1 MDQGTKTKIRTLPR
15 PEKAESAA
23 GHPVEHENHESPWM
37 SPRLLVNLGIVA
49 CCAVMAFMFMS
60 KSPKQQFKA
69 AKKAAIQSQD
79 LTSVKAPGTPND
91 IVAKY
96 LQESQLKTEMIK
108 RARQLENMN
117 SRGDASDSGAVDYD
131 PKNYGVQMDQE
142 DTASKV
148 FDDLHDNDAIPPELL
163 PGDRINARLAKNKW
177 TNELERNER
186 ITFVREFIKSAYAKG
201 YEVQLDQNLVVVG
214 VKKITNQKVNI
225 DQVLS
230 KLAKQ
235 GM

>member
-1 MDQGTKTKIRTLPR
+1 MDQGTSIKIRTLPR
-15 PEKAESAA
+15 PEKPEGQSSS
-23 GHPVEHENHESPWM
+23 PVHEPASRI
-37 SPRLLVNLGIVA
+37 SPRALVNVGIVA
-49 CCAVMAFMFMS
+49 CCAVMTFMVVTT
-60 KSPKQQFKA
+60 PNGRKA
-69 AKKAAIQSQD
+69 KAPAPAKVHSQD

-91 IVAKY
+91 LVAKY
-96 LQESQLKTEMIK
+96 LQESQVKTEMLA
-108 RARQLENMN
+108 RARQLENLN
-117 SRGDASDSGAVDYD
+117 TRGEVSASSAEEYD
-131 PKNYGVQMDQE
+131 PRRYGVQLDQE
-142 DTASKV
+142 DSASKV
-148 FDDLHDNDAIPPELL
+148 FEDLHDNDAIPLELL

-186 ITFVREFIKSAYAKG
+186 VTFVREFIKSAYAKG

-225 DQVLS
+225 DQVLN